1 MYAIDFEY
9 DGIYLSDFNF
19 IICRFDYSTG
29 SVAADAGSKLTFEK
43 VSRHNGS
50 KYSRVSSKYSECI
63 KTTFDICKDDNIF
76 DFDEREISDD
86 EYRDLMRWL
95 NRKEFHRFQVL
106 YDNEEDRLREPCFFD
121 ASFNIE
127 KITISEKL
135 YGLRL
140 TMETDRPFGYGIEK
154 RFNLEFASSSDV
166 HKIRDTSDEIGYIYP
181 DMTITCGADGNLSIH
196 NDYDDCTMYVKNCS
210 AGETIT
216 IKGAEQIISTSF
228 ADHKISED
236 FNYSFLKIGNTF
248 EGTDNN
254 ISASLPCTV
263 VISYTPIIKDIP

>member
-19 IICRFDYSTG
+19 IICRFDYSSG

-50 KYSRVSSKYSECI
+50 KHSRVSSKYGECI
-63 KTTFDICKDDNIF
+63 QTTFDICKDDNRY
-76 DFDEREISDD
+76 DFDEREISND

-95 NRKEFHRFQVL
+95 NRKEFHIFQVL
-106 YDNEEDRLREPCFFD
+106 YNNEDRLREACYFN

-127 KITISEKL
+127 KITIAERL

-140 TMETDRPFGYGIEK
+140 TMETDSPFGYGAEK
-154 RFNLEFASSSDV
+154 RFNLDFSNSSDAQR
-166 HKIRDTSDEIGYIYP
+166 IRDMSDDIGYIYP
-181 DMTITCGADGNLSIH
+181 DMTITCGSDGNLSIH
-196 NDYDDCTMYVKNCS
+196 NDFGDCTMYIKNCS

-216 IKGAEQIISTSF
+216 IKGEEQIISTSF
-228 ADHKISED
+228 SDHNIGAD
-236 FNYSFLKIGNTF
+236 FNYNFLKIGNTYDSR
-248 EGTDNN
+248 DNH
-254 ISASLPCTV
+254 ISASLPCNI
-263 VISYTPIIKDIP
+263 VISYRPIIKDIP